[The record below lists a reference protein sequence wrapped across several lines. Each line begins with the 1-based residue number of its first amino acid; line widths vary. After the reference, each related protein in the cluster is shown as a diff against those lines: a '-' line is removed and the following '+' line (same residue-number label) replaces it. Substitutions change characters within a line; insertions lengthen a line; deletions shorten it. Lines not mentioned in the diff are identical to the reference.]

1 MLSCRGMVLAGIVIG
16 LEFVDASLA
25 QAQIAYTGVNLA
37 SAEFGQTSLPG
48 TYGVHYTY
56 PTNAEIDYFIGKGM
70 NTFRLPF
77 RWERLQPAANG
88 ELNAAEAARVDAFVN
103 YATSRGAH
111 VILDPHNFAR
121 YYPQPPSA
129 YQNSTTG
136 VIGGDVP
143 NSVFAN
149 FWSRVAD
156 RYKGNSRVI
165 FNLMNEPANLNTDQ
179 WVGAANAAIAGIR
192 QTGATNL
199 IMVPGNR
206 WTGAWTWF
214 NTDSLGRSNAAAML
228 DIVDPGANFVIEV
241 HQYLD
246 ANGSGT
252 SSTIN
257 NNDPMTGVQRL
268 TQFTQWLRD
277 NNRRGFL
284 GEFAVANS
292 IIGSGPTQIG
302 DETLV
307 NMLNF
312 IHGNSDVWTGWA
324 WWAGG
329 PWWPGGPGNPG
340 GTPYMFLLDPANL
353 GLPNQLDKPAMG
365 VLQPYLVGIPEPG
378 SLIFVAF
385 GGVAVSYVQWR
396 RRRRLTA
403 SD

>member
-1 MLSCRGMVLAGIVIG
+1 MTNCQRCRWVIA
-16 LEFVDASLA
+16 LCLTFQPAVAR
-25 QAQIAYTGVNLA
+25 AQIAYTGVNLS
-37 SAEFGQTSLPG
+37 SAEFGQTVLPG
-48 TYGVHYTY
+48 TFGTNYTY
-56 PTNAEIDYFIGKGM
+56 PTNAEVDYFVSKGM

-77 RWERLQPAANG
+77 RWERLQPTANG
-88 ELNAAEAARVDAFVN
+88 ALNAAEIARVDSFVN

-121 YYPQPPSA
+121 YYPQPASQ
-129 YQNSTTG
+129 YQTSTVG

-149 FWSRVAD
+149 FWSRMAD
-156 RYKGNSRVI
+156 RYRGNNRVI

-192 QTGATNL
+192 QTGASNL

-206 WTGAWTWF
+206 YTGAWTWF
-214 NTDSLGRSNAAAML
+214 NSDANGRSNAAAML
-228 DIVDPGANFVIEV
+228 DIVDPGANFMIEV
-241 HQYLD
+241 HQYMD

-252 SSTIN
+252 SSGIN
-257 NNDPMTGVQRL
+257 NNDPLTGVQRL
-268 TQFTQWLRD
+268 TQFTNWLRT

-292 IIGSGPTQIG
+292 TIGPGGSQIG

-307 NMLNF
+307 NMLDY
-312 IHGNSDVWTGWA
+312 IHGNSDVWGGWA

-329 PWWPGGPGNPG
+329 PWWSGGPGNPG

-353 GLPNQLDKPAMG
+353 GQPNQTDKPAMG
-365 VLQPYLVGIPEPG
+365 VLEPYHVGIPEPT
-378 SLIFVAF
+378 SLVLVSVA
-385 GGVAVSYVQWR
+385 GVGLLYSR
-396 RRRRLTA
+396 RRKRALATE
-403 SD
+403 STG